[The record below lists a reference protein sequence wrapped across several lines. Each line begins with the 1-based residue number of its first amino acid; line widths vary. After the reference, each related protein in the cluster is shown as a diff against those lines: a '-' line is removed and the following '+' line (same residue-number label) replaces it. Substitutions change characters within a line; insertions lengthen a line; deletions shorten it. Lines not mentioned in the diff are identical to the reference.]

1 MVETTAIRIMQ
12 CRIGSER
19 DDEDKAKIINNE
31 ENFISSTMSLDMTL
45 DVWLHH
51 NSVSS
56 FPGFGGFFV
65 RSWIVN
71 TYQQSSCQTGGGGG
85 G

>member
-45 DVWLHH
+45 DV
-51 NSVSS
+51 
-56 FPGFGGFFV
+56 
-65 RSWIVN
+65 
-71 TYQQSSCQTGGGGG
+71 
-85 G
+85 